1 MTGFLITLPWIALS
15 WFSTQYTQS
24 TTLES
29 PVDDVDVVAASAYLE
44 GIGSK
49 ACALTAGILVLWGCG
64 DAALKGQGLSLAAL
78 PKLSGGIVSGAFIRA
93 CSIGLPVYA
102 GLGVGGFLVAFALS
116 LAFASGI
123 PTVASNSGQERFGQ
137 KKVSIGLLAIV
148 VLFSLFGSGSSLDEQ
163 PFMGYVALLV
173 AVFVIRP
180 PFAADLPGSTSE
192 ITPDPLSPR
201 KSSEAGLSSDT
212 PSDNALVNLLS
223 GVLLALATVI
233 VSGIPSP
240 GGVDLIY
247 FGLTTGAFAV
257 SFLCSLSSGIRSPQ
271 KLGHAVGAGAAS
283 LFCSPSFQSDLFT
296 VYVSR
301 CVIAAVSVLAARF
314 DDRHLRLEA
323 HSHNHTHHNHPAHS
337 HSHKEPSRVTKMIL
351 NFCEPYPLLYSI
363 LKESDSRRIFYFMTY
378 VILSLVEGLVLTW
391 SSLNFGFMMV
401 QLSYGFLT
409 GSLGLL
415 SDSIHM
421 FFDCLAL
428 VVGLCA
434 AIMSKWPSNSRFP
447 YGYGKV
453 DTLSGFANGIFLM

>member
-1 MTGFLITLPWIALS
+1 MNRLTTRSNEILTGFLIALPWIALS
-15 WFSTQYTQS
+15 WFSTQYAQS

-29 PVDDVDVVAASAYLE
+29 PVDDVDEITASAYLE

-49 ACALTAGILVLWGCG
+49 ACALTAGILVLLGCG
-64 DAALKGQGLSLAAL
+64 EAARKGQELSIAAL
-78 PKLSGGIVSGAFIRA
+78 PKLSGSIASSAFIRA

-102 GLGVGGFLVAFALS
+102 GLGIGGFLVAFALS

-123 PTVASNSGQERFGQ
+123 PTVASNSVQERFGQ
-137 KKVSIGLLAIV
+137 KKLTVGLLAIV
-148 VLFSLFGSGSSLDEQ
+148 VLFNLFGTGSDLGEQ

-192 ITPDPLSPR
+192 ITPDPLSSR
-201 KSSEAGLSSDT
+201 KSSEAGSPSDT
-212 PSDNALVNLLS
+212 PLDNALVNLLS

-240 GGVDLIY
+240 GGIDLIY

-257 SFLCSLSSGIRSPQ
+257 SFLYSSSSGIRSPQ

-283 LFCSPSFQSDLFT
+283 CLCSPSFQNDLFT

-323 HSHNHTHHNHPAHS
+323 HSHNHTHHNHHHGHS
-337 HSHKEPSRVTKMIL
+337 HTHKEPSRVTKTIL
-351 NFCEPYPLLYSI
+351 HFCEPYPLLYSI
-363 LKESDSRRIFYFMTY
+363 LKERDSRRIFYFMTY
-378 VILSLVEGLVLTW
+378 VIHSLAE
-391 SSLNFGFMMV
+391 
-401 QLSYGFLT
+401 
-409 GSLGLL
+409 
-415 SDSIHM
+415 
-421 FFDCLAL
+421 C
-428 VVGLCA
+428 
-434 AIMSKWPSNSRFP
+434 
-447 YGYGKV
+447 
-453 DTLSGFANGIFLM
+453 

>member
-1 MTGFLITLPWIALS
+1 M
-15 WFSTQYTQS
+15 
-24 TTLES
+24 
-29 PVDDVDVVAASAYLE
+29 VAASAYLE

>member
-1 MTGFLITLPWIALS
+1 MSNNSCSNEFLTGFLIALPWIALS
-15 WFSTQYTQS
+15 WFSTQYAQS

-29 PVDDVDVVAASAYLE
+29 PVDDVDEITASAYLE

-49 ACALTAGILVLWGCG
+49 ACALTAGILVLLGCG
-64 DAALKGQGLSLAAL
+64 EAARKGHELSIAAL
-78 PKLSGGIVSGAFIRA
+78 PKLSGSIASSAFIRA

-102 GLGVGGFLVAFALS
+102 GLGIGGFLVAFALS

-123 PTVASNSGQERFGQ
+123 PTVASNSVQERFGQ
-137 KKVSIGLLAIV
+137 KKLTVGLLAIV
-148 VLFSLFGSGSSLDEQ
+148 VLFNLFGTGSSLDEQ

-201 KSSEAGLSSDT
+201 KSSEAGLPSNT
-212 PSDNALVNLLS
+212 PSDTALVNLLS

-240 GGVDLIY
+240 GGIDLIY

-257 SFLCSLSSGIRSPQ
+257 SFLYLSSSGTRSPQ
-271 KLGHAVGAGAAS
+271 KLGHAVGAGATS
-283 LFCSPSFQSDLFT
+283 LFCSPYFQNDLFT

-323 HSHNHTHHNHPAHS
+323 HSHNHTHHHHHHGHS

-351 NFCEPYPLLYSI
+351 HFCEPYPLLYSI
-363 LKESDSRRIFYFMTY
+363 LKERDSRRIFYFMTY
-378 VILSLVEGLVLTW
+378 VIRSLVEGQVLIW
-391 SSLNFGFMMV
+391 V
-401 QLSYGFLT
+401 QFKFRLHDGPAVLR
-409 GSLGLL
+409 L
-415 SDSIHM
+415 
-421 FFDCLAL
+421 FDW
-428 VVGLCA
+428 V
-434 AIMSKWPSNSRFP
+434 
-447 YGYGKV
+447 
-453 DTLSGFANGIFLM
+453 SGTSE